1 MTRNASAFDPA
12 QIAVLRSL
20 RGGAL
25 LPQLLKVYRDEAR
38 QQLQKLAA
46 AVAAADATTVRSI
59 SHTLK
64 SSSFSVGA
72 TCVGELCATLEAGVR
87 NQSLADGGAA
97 LATQISAAYESLLPE
112 LEQLVA

>member
-1 MTRNASAFDPA
+1 MTEAASEFDAA
-12 QIAVLRSL
+12 QIAVLRAL

-25 LPQLLKVYRDEAR
+25 LPQLLKVYRDEAG

-46 AVAAADATTVRSI
+46 AVAAADATTLRSI

-72 TCVGELCATLEAGVR
+72 KRVGELCATLEAGVR
-87 NQSLADGGAA
+87 NQSLADGGAELTA
-97 LATQISAAYESLLPE
+97 QITAAYESLLPE

>member
-1 MTRNASAFDPA
+1 MTESASEFDAA

-38 QQLQKLAA
+38 RQLAELAT
-46 AVAAADATTVRSI
+46 AVTAADPATLRSV

-72 TCVGELCATLEAGVR
+72 KRVGELCAALETGVR
-87 NQSLADGGAA
+87 SQTLTDGGT
-97 LATQISAAYESLLPE
+97 LLTTQIAAAYESLLPE
-112 LEQLVA
+112 LEQLIS

>member
-1 MTRNASAFDPA
+1 MTEVVSEFDA
-12 QIAVLRSL
+12 EQIAVLRSL

-46 AVAAADATTVRSI
+46 AVSAADATTLRNI

-72 TCVGELCATLEAGVR
+72 KRVGELCATLEAGVR
-87 NQSLADGGAA
+87 NESLADGGARLTA
-97 LATQISAAYESLLPE
+97 QITAAYESLLPE
-112 LEQLVA
+112 LEQLVT

>member
-1 MTRNASAFDPA
+1 MTEPASQFDAA

-38 QQLQKLAA
+38 QQLAKLAA
-46 AVAAADATTVRSI
+46 AATAADLAALRSV

-72 TCVGELCATLEAGVR
+72 KRVGELCAALETGVR
-87 NQSLADGGAA
+87 SQTLADGG
-97 LATQISAAYESLLPE
+97 TQLTAQIAAAYESLLPE
-112 LEQLVA
+112 LEQLIS